1 MSRIVTLIALALA
14 AAALAASIATA
25 DTGTQAGTTVDPLA
39 VSMLLGKG
47 YTPQQV
53 EAWTTGACSH
63 PQKPSECFGPSKGA
77 NLADAAAKVDPLAQ
91 SYLLGQG
98 LTPDEVTSWTVGSC
112 SHETK
117 AASCYAMLQPTAT
130 IATGTIGFHW
140 GDAGIGAAATL
151 GILLLLGGLGVTL
164 ISRRGRPDPT
174 AHA

>member
-1 MSRIVTLIALALA
+1 MLRAVEGSESRRRRRQGRSARAEL
-14 AAALAASIATA
+14 
-25 DTGTQAGTTVDPLA
+25 P
-39 VSMLLGKG
+39 
-47 YTPQQV
+47 
-53 EAWTTGACSH
+53 
-63 PQKPSECFGPSKGA
+63 
-77 NLADAAAKVDPLAQ
+77 
-91 SYLLGQG
+91 LGQG

-140 GDAGIGAAATL
+140 GDAGIAAAATL
-151 GILLLLGGLGVTL
+151 GIVLLIGGLGVTL